1 MLYWLGQPGTPTLP
15 LLFPS
20 GGIQW
25 YAIQGC
31 TDTQDECFKRT
42 TKPSGIL
49 STHCCLYSLC
59 NLWASGPFPSCLTDQ
74 LPQSLIWS
82 SQDNRL
88 PLIHPL
94 QNTPISAGHT
104 SCGLKPVLV
113 FKVPPFF
120 PTTSSFSQKHPFST
134 LWLSSPLSAQ
144 FPFWWLQSYKEIK
157 TYFPE
162 ANNAYRL

>member
-25 YAIQGC
+25 YSIQGC
-31 TDTQDECFKRT
+31 TETQDECFKRI

-94 QNTPISAGHT
+94 QNTYLCRSYALW
-104 SCGLKPVLV
+104 SK
-113 FKVPPFF
+113 
-120 PTTSSFSQKHPFST
+120 TSSGFQGAPLLPHHLQLLPETSFFNTMS
-134 LWLSSPLSAQ
+134 LLSSFCSVPFLVTSKLQ
-144 FPFWWLQSYKEIK
+144 RSKNVFPWGK
-157 TYFPE
+157 
-162 ANNAYRL
+162 